1 MFYPNSPESARPD
14 HPPSREGPVALQ
26 AFVARHRAF
35 FILLAVLVIQLLL
48 LSLQITRSNKVRLIQ
63 VWAVVVF
70 DPFERALHGA
80 IDASTEAWRTDRDLW
95 RAQQQNHEL
104 QLQLVAAR
112 SQIHQLSEQA
122 AEAERLRE
130 MLEFKQRLPFQTVA
144 AEVIAA
150 SPGEGSKAIYI
161 DKGSSAGLTP
171 DLAVITPAGV
181 IGKVLAVFPYS
192 AQVLLITDPSSGA
205 GCLLQRT
212 RAQGI
217 LKGGATNLCEVHYV
231 VNEDPVEVGETVL
244 TSGLDRIYPKGLP
257 IGRVIRAQI
266 GDVYR
271 EIVVEPS
278 ATLDRLETVLV
289 VLKPSSRELQAL
301 GGPAVP

>member
-1 MFYPNSPESARPD
+1 MLDPNFRESVRPD
-14 HPPSREGPVALQ
+14 HPPSREGPVVLQ

-35 FILLAVLVIQLLL
+35 FILMAVLVAQLLL

-80 IDASTEAWRTDRDLW
+80 VDASTEAWRTYRDLW
-95 RAQQQNHEL
+95 RAHQQTHEL
-104 QLQLVAAR
+104 QVQLVEAR
-112 SQIHQLSEQA
+112 SQIQQLSERA

-130 MLEFKQRLPFQTVA
+130 LLEFKQRLPFRTVA

-161 DKGSSAGLTP
+161 DKGSSAGLAP

-181 IGKVLAVFPYS
+181 VGKVLVVFPYS

-205 GCLLQRT
+205 GCILQRT

-217 LKGGATNLCEVHYV
+217 LKGSPTNVCEVQYV

-257 IGRVIRAQI
+257 VGTVVRTQV

-271 EIVVEPS
+271 EITVKPS
-278 ATLDRLETVLV
+278 ASLDRLETVLV
-289 VLKPSSRELQAL
+289 VLGSPPRELHAL
-301 GGPAVP
+301 GDPPAR

>member
-1 MFYPNSPESARPD
+1 M
-14 HPPSREGPVALQ
+14 LQ

-35 FILLAVLVIQLLL
+35 FVLLAVLIIQLLL

-63 VWAVVVF
+63 VWAVVAF

-80 IDASTEAWRTDRDLW
+80 IDASTEAWRTYRGLW
-95 RAQQQNHEL
+95 RAQQQNQEL
-104 QLQLVAAR
+104 RVQLVEAH
-112 SQIHQLSEQA
+112 SQIQQLSEQA
-122 AEAERLRE
+122 AEAGRLRE
-130 MLEFKQRLPFQTVA
+130 LLEFKRRLPFRTVA

-161 DKGSSAGLTP
+161 DKGSNAGLTV
-171 DLAVITPAGV
+171 DLAVITPAGIV
-181 IGKVLAVFPYS
+181 GKILAVFPYS

-205 GCLLQRT
+205 GCALQRT

-217 LKGGATNLCEVHYV
+217 LKGGPTNLCKVQYV
-231 VNEDPVEVGETVL
+231 LNDDPVEVGEIVL

-257 IGRVIRAQI
+257 VGKVIQTQN
-266 GDVYR
+266 GEVYR

-278 ATLDRLETVLV
+278 AALDRLESVLV
-289 VLKPSSRELQAL
+289 VLKAPSRDLQAL
-301 GGPAVP
+301 GTHAAP

>member
-1 MFYPNSPESARPD
+1 MLDPNFRESVRPD
-14 HPPSREGPVALQ
+14 HPPSREGPVVLQ

-35 FILLAVLVIQLLL
+35 FILMAVLVAQLLL

-80 IDASTEAWRTDRDLW
+80 VDASTEAWRTYRDLW
-95 RAQQQNHEL
+95 RAHQQTYEL
-104 QLQLVAAR
+104 QVQLVEAR
-112 SQIHQLSEQA
+112 SQIQQLSERA

-130 MLEFKQRLPFQTVA
+130 LLEFKQRLPFRTVA

-161 DKGSSAGLTP
+161 DKGSSAGLAP

-181 IGKVLAVFPYS
+181 VGKVLVVFPYS

-205 GCLLQRT
+205 GCILQRT

-217 LKGGATNLCEVHYV
+217 LKGSPTNVCEVQYV

-257 IGRVIRAQI
+257 VGTVVRTQV

-271 EIVVEPS
+271 EITVKPS
-278 ATLDRLETVLV
+278 ASLDRLETVLV
-289 VLKPSSRELQAL
+289 VLGSPPRELHAL
-301 GGPAVP
+301 GDPPAR